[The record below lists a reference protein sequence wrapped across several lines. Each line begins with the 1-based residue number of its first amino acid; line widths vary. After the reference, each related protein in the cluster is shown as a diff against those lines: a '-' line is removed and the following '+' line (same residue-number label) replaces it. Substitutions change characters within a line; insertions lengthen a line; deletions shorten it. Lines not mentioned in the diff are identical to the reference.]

1 MFFHEYLPKTEFRK
15 DVSIDFLPFSKGKM
29 KGFCVLLILNEH
41 QCITLT
47 IITK

>member
-29 KGFCVLLILNEH
+29 KGLCACVTDLE
-41 QCITLT
+41 
-47 IITK
+47 